1 MRRILTVLFALLTA
15 SAAFAQ
21 DAGGGYGWPLDIT
34 PASFS
39 STYGELRRNH
49 FHAGLDW
56 RTNARSGYA
65 LHAIKSGYI
74 CRVSVSPTGYGNAI
88 YIQHPDGTMSVYG
101 HMDRFRSDIAARVRE
116 EQYRNQRYKVDFQ
129 LDPND
134 FPVAKGEVFGYS
146 GNTGSSGGPHLHMEI
161 RRDGDNLP
169 VNYLASGVYTVKDT
183 KSPVINRVA
192 FYAFEDSTSIP
203 VVRRLQMVSNPD
215 KFKGTVTVSDKFY
228 VAIDAVD
235 YLDGSNGRMAVERYS
250 VWLDGEKFFEFKVGD
265 VPYSKGRYFAS
276 LVQQGETGRDLLKT
290 WCVPNNGLSYK
301 INSVNDGIVT
311 LEDDAVHTIKIVVAD
326 CFGNSTGCS
335 FPVKRDAALRV
346 YEPSDTVGKFAALWY
361 APSLYS
367 KDGLTLVIEPA
378 SLNAST
384 YISCERT
391 ISASPAMGRYSDVW
405 CVGDESIH
413 LQKRLKLRLD
423 ASQVPDDLKDKAF
436 IARLEKDGSISYAG
450 NTPVDGGLQAE
461 CRFGIYFVAVDTAE
475 PLLHPRVLDGAEL
488 PANGRFSVEAE
499 DSGSGVDTFEV
510 LWDGEWILCQL
521 VGGRIQVYPD
531 DSHSTGGRH
540 NVYVSATDHCGNAS
554 SVEFE
559 VIY

>member
-1 MRRILTVLFALLTA
+1 MRRIFSVLFALLSA
-15 SAAFAQ
+15 AAAFAQ
-21 DAGGGYGWPLDIT
+21 DAGSGYGWPLDIT

-74 CRVSVSPTGYGNAI
+74 CRVSVSPTGYGNAV

-101 HMDRFRSDIAARVRE
+101 HMDRFRNDIAARVRE
-116 EQYRNQRYKVDFQ
+116 EQYRCRRYKVDFQ
-129 LDPND
+129 LDETD

-169 VNYLASGVYTVKDT
+169 VNYLASGVYPVKDT
-183 KSPVINRVA
+183 KPPVINRIGFFA
-192 FYAFEDSTSIP
+192 YEDSSSVP
-203 VVRRLQMVSNPD
+203 VVRRLQMISGPD
-215 KFKGTVTVSDKFY
+215 KFKGTVSVTDKFY

-265 VPYSKGRYFAS
+265 VPYSEGRYFAS
-276 LVQQGETGRDLLKT
+276 LVQQGEAGRDLLKT
-290 WCVPNNGLSYK
+290 WCVPNNGLAYK
-301 INSVNDGIVT
+301 INSANDGIVT

-335 FPVKRDAALRV
+335 IPVRRDASLRV

-361 APSLYS
+361 APTLIS
-367 KDGLTLVIEPA
+367 KDGLALFIEPA
-378 SLNAST
+378 SLNASA
-384 YISCERT
+384 YITCERT
-391 ISASPAMGRYSDVW
+391 SKASPESGRYSDVW
-405 CVGDESIH
+405 RVGDESLH
-413 LQKRLKLRLD
+413 LQKRMRLKLD
-423 ASQVPDDLKDKAF
+423 ASQVPEELRDKAY
-436 IARLEKDGSISYAG
+436 IARIEKDGTASYAG
-450 NTPVDGGLQAE
+450 NTAVEGGLQAE
-461 CRFGIYFVAVDTAE
+461 CRFGTYFLTVDTDA
-475 PLLHPRVLDGAEL
+475 PVLHPRVLDGATL
-488 PANGRFSVEAE
+488 PASGRFSIEAE
-499 DSGSGVDTFEV
+499 DSGSGVATFDV
-510 LWDGEWILCQL
+510 QWDGEWILCQL
-521 VGGRIQVYPD
+521 LGGRIQVYPD
-531 DSHSTGGRH
+531 ESHRTGGRH
-540 NVYVSATDHCGNAS
+540 TVSVTAADHCGNTA
-554 SVEFE
+554 SVELD